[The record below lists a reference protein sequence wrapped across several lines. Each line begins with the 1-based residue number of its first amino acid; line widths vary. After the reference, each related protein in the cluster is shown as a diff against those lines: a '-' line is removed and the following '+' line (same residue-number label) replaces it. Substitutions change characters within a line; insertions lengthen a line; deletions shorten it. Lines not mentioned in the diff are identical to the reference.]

1 MEELE
6 FNLDEF
12 ETDVDKANAL
22 MVYLVN
28 RAAAFNSTKF
38 DGIYVD
44 FVDLPCGHVAWHI
57 CCMIAMY
64 KGLPIYT
71 ESWAKGARFYRK
83 DKNIKMIKNKKK
95 FEKIT
100 SDPRILVLDAI
111 TTCSDEINSYYDKP
125 YPQIFSGFSDKT
137 LKFIATNLYGWSD
150 DKKEY
155 KKTHKRVK
163 PKKAK
168 KNKETSND

>member
-28 RAAAFNSTKF
+28 RAAAFNSAKF

-44 FVDLPCGHVAWHI
+44 FVDLPCGHVAWHL
-57 CCMIAMY
+57 CCMVAMY
-64 KGLPIYT
+64 KNLPIYT
-71 ESWAKGARFYRK
+71 SDWSKSARFYRK
-83 DKNIKMIKNKKK
+83 DKNIKVIKSQRK
-95 FEKIT
+95 FKKIT
-100 SDPRILVLDAI
+100 SNPRILMLDAI
-111 TTCSDEINSYYDKP
+111 TTCSDDFNSYCDKP
-125 YPQIFSGFSDKT
+125 YPQIFYGFSDET
-137 LKFIATNLYGWSD
+137 LKFIATNLYGWCD

-155 KKTHKRVK
+155 KKMHKKVK
-163 PKKAK
+163 PKKMK
-168 KNKETSND
+168 KVKNDAE